1 MLFDVPSTNHT
12 TTRCGRFPLLI
23 GVIVV
28 MSASMLTACSAE
40 EEPIENTAAHSS
52 HAWQPAH
59 LPLPISRRVGFGE
72 NLSTSPTSQPATSTA
87 APDDDDAASRPA
99 SEPVDSPAAVAP
111 PAQEQ
116 APVVQTPAPVAPTAP
131 ATPAYTPP
139 PAQPAPQ
146 PAPHPAP
153 KHTPKPAP
161 QTPEKQGPVLKFP
174 GSDIPDLRLVVP

>member
-12 TTRCGRFPLLI
+12 TTRRGRFPLLI
-23 GVIVV
+23 GAIVV

-111 PAQEQ
+111 PAQVQ
-116 APVVQTPAPVAPTAP
+116 APIVQTPAPVAPTAP